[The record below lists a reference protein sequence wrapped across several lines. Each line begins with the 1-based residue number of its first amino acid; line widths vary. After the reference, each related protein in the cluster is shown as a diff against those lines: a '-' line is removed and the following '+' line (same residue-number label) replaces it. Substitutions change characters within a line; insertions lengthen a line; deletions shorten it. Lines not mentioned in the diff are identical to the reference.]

1 AHSRWGTMSGL
12 GDSST
17 DPANPDSRKRKGSP
31 CDTAQSAEKRR
42 REQEHKYLEELA
54 ELLSANIGDIDTL
67 SVKPDKCK
75 ILRKT
80 VDQIQQMKRLEQ
92 GEGAL
97 GNGGKIRGGLGVG
110 LLLEFFKP
118 RE

>member
-92 GEGAL
+92 
-97 GNGGKIRGGLGVG
+97 
-110 LLLEFFKP
+110 
-118 RE
+118 